1 MHITYNADEFPE
13 DDDGLLK
20 GIQFSVTPQLDPSLR
35 DLVERIVPLATYYTS
50 ISTFVEMRSHLDY
63 GLVNHALC
71 AAIRDMLK
79 VRNTMPNLVGLSPEY
94 LIGLS
99 NLAFTTRTRLQQLRY
114 IHASEVVVLYSP
126 YTTHNVFD
134 LFTRLRTSTD

>member
-1 MHITYNADEFPE
+1 MFDYQGIEGTYITYNVDEFPE

-20 GIQFSVTPQLDPSLR
+20 GIQFTVAPQLDPSLR

-50 ISTFVEMRSHLDY
+50 ISTFVELRSHLDY

-79 VRNTMPNLVGLSPEY
+79 AR
-94 LIGLS
+94 
-99 NLAFTTRTRLQQLRY
+99 FLQTFP
-114 IHASEVVVLYSP
+114 H
-126 YTTHNVFD
+126 
-134 LFTRLRTSTD
+134 